1 MGSSRRSNTGR
12 CRGFADADSDDRWV
26 RRWEIDDSAPEL
38 PTVARSSKET
48 GRPVEGPEGRTRCG
62 TVRCRA
68 MRCGAVRFWLM
79 LRVCGKKGMRRQP
92 RIKQWPGAGRAQP
105 CALLLCSDLLARS
118 LPPSPPQEL
127 ALSWQSDGR
136 KLSKDYRKRDKQSRK
151 KLDATRKRYR
161 L

>member
-1 MGSSRRSNTGR
+1 MGSNSRSNTGW

-26 RRWEIDDSAPEL
+26 RRWETDDSTPEL
-38 PTVARSSKET
+38 LAVARSSKET
-48 GRPVEGPEGRTRCG
+48 GRPVQGPEGRTRCG

-105 CALLLCSDLLARS
+105 CALLLYSDLLARS
-118 LPPSPPQEL
+118 LPPSPPREL
-127 ALSWQSDGR
+127 ALSSQRDGR
-136 KLSKDYRKRDKQSRK
+136 KLSKDYRKRQTGSRK
-151 KLDATRKRYR
+151 RLVATRKRYR
-161 L
+161 M